1 MNESVPNRGVLLT
14 FSAYLLWG
22 FFPAFFTLLIPAS
35 PTEVIGVRVIS
46 SLFFSLVVVT
56 IFRSWNQLKAIFTNK
71 RSFLTFL
78 VGGILVFLNWYIYL
92 IAVLTGH
99 VIESA
104 LGYFINP
111 ITTVLLGV
119 VFFKENLRPLQWIA
133 IGIGTVAVLVLSIS
147 YGQFPWLALSLA
159 LTFSGY
165 ALVKNRFAKNVRADV
180 GVAAETIV
188 ILPFAFIALFYVAST
203 AEGLVFGTAGPAHTF
218 FMIIAGLV
226 TIIPLL
232 IFAAGAKSITLVAI
246 GLIQF
251 VAPIMQFLFGY
262 LIMKEPM
269 PAERW
274 VGFTLIWVA
283 LIFVV
288 ADMIVSNR
296 KGRRAKTTAL

>member
-1 MNESVPNRGVLLT
+1 MNETVPNRGALLT

-22 FFPAFFTLLIPAS
+22 FFPAFFTLLLPAS
-35 PTEVIGVRVIS
+35 ATEVIGIRVIS
-46 SLFFSLVVVT
+46 SLFFSVLVVIV
-56 IFRSWNQLKAIFTNK
+56 FRSFHQLTDIFKNK
-71 RSFLTFL
+71 RTFLTFL
-78 VGGILVFLNWYIYL
+78 ASGVLVFLNWYIYL

-99 VIESA
+99 VIESS

-119 VFFKENLRPLQWIA
+119 IFFKENLRPLQWIA
-133 IGIGTVAVLVLSIS
+133 VAIGTIAVLVLSFS
-147 YGQFPWLALSLA
+147 YGQFPWLALGLA

-165 ALVKNRFAKNVRADV
+165 ALVKNRFAKNVRAEV

-188 ILPFAFIALFYVAST
+188 ILPLAFVALGYVLATSG
-203 AEGLVFGTAGPAHTF
+203 GLVFGTAGPAHTF

-232 IFAAGAKSITLVAI
+232 IFAAGAKTITLVTI

-262 LIMKEPM
+262 LIMHEPM

-274 VGFTLIWVA
+274 AGFALIWLA

-288 ADMIVSNR
+288 VDIIISSQKTR
-296 KGRRAKTTAL
+296 KSKATPL